1 MFCNMKTNLFA
12 QEEALFPMMHSRCEH
27 VMAECCECDVVSPVR
42 QVSEEELFRNNEE
55 TPAFTEFLQ
64 LLGDTVELQDFK
76 G

>member
-1 MFCNMKTNLFA
+1 MILLIKIKKYA
-12 QEEALFPMMHSRCEH
+12 
-27 VMAECCECDVVSPVR
+27 SPVQ

-55 TPAFTEFLQ
+55 TPAFRDFLQ

>member
-1 MFCNMKTNLFA
+1 MIL
-12 QEEALFPMMHSRCEH
+12 PRI
-27 VMAECCECDVVSPVR
+27 P

-55 TPAFTEFLQ
+55 TPAFAEFLL

>member
-1 MFCNMKTNLFA
+1 MWI
-12 QEEALFPMMHSRCEH
+12 RCDGCER
-27 VMAECCECDVVSPVR
+27 VVVVCCESDGLSPVR

-64 LLGDTVELQDFK
+64 LLGNTVELQDFK

>member
-1 MFCNMKTNLFA
+1 M
-12 QEEALFPMMHSRCEH
+12 S
-27 VMAECCECDVVSPVR
+27 D

-55 TPAFTEFLQ
+55 TPAFKDFLQ

>member
-1 MFCNMKTNLFA
+1 MGIMSDLI
-12 QEEALFPMMHSRCEH
+12 ALCSHSTRLLT
-27 VMAECCECDVVSPVR
+27 DVITSPVH

-55 TPAFTEFLQ
+55 TPAFGEFLE

>member
-1 MFCNMKTNLFA
+1 MLWIEGKKC
-12 QEEALFPMMHSRCEH
+12 
-27 VMAECCECDVVSPVR
+27 VSPVR

-55 TPAFTEFLQ
+55 TPAFKDFLQ

>member
-1 MFCNMKTNLFA
+1 MSLI
-12 QEEALFPMMHSRCEH
+12 
-27 VMAECCECDVVSPVR
+27 SPVR

>member
-1 MFCNMKTNLFA
+1 MPLIQVENMSHLF
-12 QEEALFPMMHSRCEH
+12 H
-27 VMAECCECDVVSPVR
+27 

-55 TPAFTEFLQ
+55 TPAFKDFLQ

>member
-1 MFCNMKTNLFA
+1 MFPQVTIMIHGWGTKQLVSMFSDLIVLM
-12 QEEALFPMMHSRCEH
+12 QH
-27 VMAECCECDVVSPVR
+27 VVTHFTFN
-42 QVSEEELFRNNEE
+42 QVSEEELFANNEE

>member
-1 MFCNMKTNLFA
+1 MGIMLDLRAPCSHSTCLLTDVINL
-12 QEEALFPMMHSRCEH
+12 LVH
-27 VMAECCECDVVSPVR
+27 

-55 TPAFTEFLQ
+55 TPAFSEFLQ

>member
-1 MFCNMKTNLFA
+1 MKSICLCETKQLCV
-12 QEEALFPMMHSRCEH
+12 MVRSRRGC
-27 VMAECCECDVVSPVR
+27 MSSRVR

>member
-1 MFCNMKTNLFA
+1 MFFGIINKHFTS
-12 QEEALFPMMHSRCEH
+12 ESSSPS
-27 VMAECCECDVVSPVR
+27 VMSVSVVADMSPVP

-64 LLGDTVELQDFK
+64 LLGETVDLQDFK